1 MPWSGWRPW
10 CSTPAGSPRGS
21 RRPTSSAC
29 RTVGFLPEIV
39 SMLPISRQHA
49 DDPGDDVH
57 RPRDQAPPETGLG
70 RSNLVREV
78 PHPYAWVTDRP
89 FPPPKRTG
97 GDTLVRRVRALV
109 AVTALAL
116 ALGLAGAALAA
127 SWTVTTSLTIVR
139 SPTGTVAKGTLIT
152 FKGRLRAD
160 RALCKRYQEV
170 RLVRVGVGVVGS
182 TTTNGWGK
190 YVIRKRVYETARW
203 RTQFPGFIKGVHP
216 NVKVCLSSESRIKKV
231 PVA

>member
-1 MPWSGWRPW
+1 M
-10 CSTPAGSPRGS
+10 
-21 RRPTSSAC
+21 
-29 RTVGFLPEIV
+29 
-39 SMLPISRQHA
+39 
-49 DDPGDDVH
+49 
-57 RPRDQAPPETGLG
+57 
-70 RSNLVREV
+70 
-78 PHPYAWVTDRP
+78 
-89 FPPPKRTG
+89 
-97 GDTLVRRVRALV
+97 RRVRALV